1 MYATVRRYEGVR
13 TDPIE
18 EGKKVNEGFK
28 PIFDPDV
35 RFKAYCWVD
44 AGNGVMI
51 STSVFEDQSSAKE
64 LDKRADDWVQA
75 NLAQFLPNE
84 PQITTGEVV
93 AYKDTGSETRI
104 PIDGGTPSASATV
117 RRYVG
122 VTDPSEAGRRVKEGF
137 LPLISPD
144 CYCWVDAGNGVMI
157 STSVFEDQAGAPASN
172 STAADYVRE
181 NLAPLLP
188 NPPQIT
194 AGKVVAITR
203 PKR

>member
-18 EGKKVNEGFK
+18 VGKKVNEGFK

-35 RFKAYCWVD
+35 RFKA
-44 AGNGVMI
+44 
-51 STSVFEDQSSAKE
+51 
-64 LDKRADDWVQA
+64 
-75 NLAQFLPNE
+75 
-84 PQITTGEVV
+84 
-93 AYKDTGSETRI
+93 
-104 PIDGGTPSASATV
+104 
-117 RRYVG
+117 
-122 VTDPSEAGRRVKEGF
+122 
-137 LPLISPD
+137 
-144 CYCWVDAGNGVMI
+144 YCWVDAGNGVMI